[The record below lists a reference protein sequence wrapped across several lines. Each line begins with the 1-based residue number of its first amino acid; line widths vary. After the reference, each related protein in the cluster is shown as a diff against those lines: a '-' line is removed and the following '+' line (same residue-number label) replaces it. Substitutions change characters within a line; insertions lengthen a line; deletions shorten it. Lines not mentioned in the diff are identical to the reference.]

1 MLNFSTSGRL
11 DCIDS
16 AKAIAIIAIIVG
28 HTVCINDI
36 PFLHAT
42 INSFHVPAFF
52 IIAGFFVKDIAPR
65 IALKKYAAQ
74 YLWPYLVTCLL
85 VGLYGV
91 TIRLLKGGDEL
102 PTYIPEWTLKVLWG
116 SGLRTNVLL
125 GDMPYIGAI
134 WFLFALFWAKLIVT
148 LSIRRFPLL
157 YAASLAIALYS
168 FAAIA
173 SRYILLPWSLL
184 SAMEASLLLMVGY
197 LIRRYE
203 LLERAHTMPRWLWA
217 LLIALCVANI
227 LLDNFISMVR
237 GYMGF
242 NIVGLFCAV
251 IETVGIICLCDKFN
265 LRLPWTGANTLY
277 LLSAHLVTMPLS
289 STIYAKLLPH
299 SQPPLPLFLEVVAI
313 NLTLA
318 YSLAWLMKHFNILR
332 CPTIAK

>member
-1 MLNFSTSGRL
+1 MLNFSTGSRL

-28 HTVCINDI
+28 HTISINDI

-52 IIAGFFVKDIAPR
+52 IIAGFFVKNIKTSL
-65 IALKKYAAQ
+65 ALKKYASQ
-74 YLWPYLVTCLL
+74 YLWPYLITCLL

-102 PTYIPEWTLKVLWG
+102 PTYLPEWIVKVLWG
-116 SGLRTNVLL
+116 SGLRSDVIW

-134 WFLFALFWAKLIVT
+134 WFLLALFWAKLILTASLRQLPLPYAVT
-148 LSIRRFPLL
+148 LSITL
-157 YAASLAIALYS
+157 YCSAS
-168 FAAIA
+168 IA

-184 SAMEASLLLMVGY
+184 SAMEATLLMMIGH
-197 LIRRYE
+197 LIRRYN
-203 LLERAHTMPRWLWA
+203 LLERARAMPRWIWA
-217 LLIALCVANI
+217 LLIALCLANI

-251 IETVGIICLCDKFN
+251 VETVGIICLCHKFN
-265 LRLPWTGANTLY
+265 IHLAWTGANTLY

-299 SQPPLPLFLEVVAI
+299 SQPIIPLFLEAVAI

-332 CPTIAK
+332 YPAFAK